1 MLGIT
6 KEVKPHRNQ
15 PRSQRLRSQSM
26 ALETGFQSFPEDY
39 SSTFPR
45 SVQHRSRLG
54 VMIQTQ
60 RTPVIHQHGKVE
72 VVGLND
78 RTFSVDAFRASYTG
92 LDMLAGVDPIHS
104 GFTQSNG

>member
-1 MLGIT
+1 
-6 KEVKPHRNQ
+6 
-15 PRSQRLRSQSM
+15 
-26 ALETGFQSFPEDY
+26 
-39 SSTFPR
+39 
-45 SVQHRSRLG
+45 
-54 VMIQTQ
+54 MIQTQ

-104 GFTQSNG
+104 VFTQSNG